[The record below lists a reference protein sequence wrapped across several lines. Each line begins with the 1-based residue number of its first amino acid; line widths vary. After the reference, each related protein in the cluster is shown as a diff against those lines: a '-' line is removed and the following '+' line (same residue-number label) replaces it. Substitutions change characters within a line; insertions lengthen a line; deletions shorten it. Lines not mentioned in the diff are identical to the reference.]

1 MTVTDSPAEQGD
13 DLAVVDL
20 RGESIHMLER
30 VIVAP
35 ALGVFRPSPVATFTT
50 EGEIVSAGQTIG
62 IIECSGDEVPAESR
76 FAGFLMG
83 LMASAGERVREGQP
97 LAWIRVLEA
106 PA

>member
-1 MTVTDSPAEQGD
+1 MTVTRALAEETAD
-13 DLAVVDL
+13 VDVVDL
-20 RGESIHMLER
+20 RGESIHVLER

-35 ALGVFRPSPVATFTT
+35 ALGVFRPAPVATFTT

-62 IIECSGDEVPAESR
+62 IIECSGTEIPAQSR

-97 LAWIRVLEA
+97 LAWIRILEA